1 MEKEQKANIENVL
14 SKFPDIREE
23 SLIPLLQEVQDTIGY
38 ITEEAVIRIG
48 RHLNISTST
57 IYGVASFYNQFRF
70 SPKGK
75 YHVQVCY
82 GTACHIFGTSTL
94 LKELEKNLK
103 IKDGETTKDGL
114 FSLEVQTCIGG
125 CGQAPVIAINGEYY
139 GKLTLD
145 KLNET
150 ISYLRHQDNKSFQ

>member
-1 MEKEQKANIENVL
+1 MERAQTIDIDSVL
-14 SKFPDIREE
+14 SKFPDIRKE
-23 SLIPLLQEVQDTIGY
+23 SLIPLLQEVQNIIGY
-38 ITEEAVIRIG
+38 ITEESVIKIG
-48 RHLNISTST
+48 RHLNIPAST

-75 YHVQVCY
+75 YHIQVCY
-82 GTACHIFGTSTL
+82 GTACHILGTSTL

-114 FSLEVQTCIGG
+114 FSLEVKTCIGG
-125 CGQAPVIAINGEYY
+125 CGQAPVIAINGDFY

-145 KLNET
+145 KLVET
-150 ISYLRHQDNKSFQ
+150 LKYLKHQDN

>member
-1 MEKEQKANIENVL
+1 MKKEKDTILDNLL
-14 SKFPDIREE
+14 SKFPDIRKE
-23 SLIPLLQEVQDTIGY
+23 SLIPLLQEVQDTLGY
-38 ITEEAVIRIG
+38 ITEESIVKIG
-48 RHLNISTST
+48 LHLNIPAST

-82 GTACHIFGTSTL
+82 GTACHILGTSTL
-94 LKELEKNLK
+94 LKELEKTLK

-114 FSLEVQTCIGG
+114 FSLEVKTCIGG

-139 GKLTLD
+139 SKLTLE

-150 ISYLRHQDNKSFQ
+150 ISYLKHQDE

>member
-1 MEKEQKANIENVL
+1 MEKEQKSNIDSML

-23 SLIPLLQEVQDTIGY
+23 SLIPLLQEVQDVIGF
-38 ITEEAVIRIG
+38 ITEESVVKIG
-48 RHLNISTST
+48 QHLNIPAST

-82 GTACHIFGTSTL
+82 GTACHILGTSTL
-94 LKELEKNLK
+94 LNELEKTLK

-114 FSLEVQTCIGG
+114 FSLEVKTCIGG

-139 GKLTLD
+139 GKLTLE
-145 KLNET
+145 KLTDTLKN
-150 ISYLRHQDNKSFQ
+150 LKHQENKE